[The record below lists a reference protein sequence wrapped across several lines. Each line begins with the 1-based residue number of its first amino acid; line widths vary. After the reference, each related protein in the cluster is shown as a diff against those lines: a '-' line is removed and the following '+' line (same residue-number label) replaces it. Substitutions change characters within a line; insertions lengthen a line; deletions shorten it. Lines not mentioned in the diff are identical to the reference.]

1 MDDQG
6 GVRSIVVG
14 GGEIVQLH
22 EVEHVGL
29 DGCVEGVGREGEVS
43 DGVAVYPRP
52 AGWWVRDR
60 VGDKADVGG
69 GVGEVAG

>member
-1 MDDQG
+1 MDDQW
-6 GVRSIVVG
+6 GVRFIVVGGGGGGG

-43 DGVAVYPRP
+43 DGVAVHPRT
-52 AGWWVRDR
+52 AGRWVRDR
-60 VGDKADVGG
+60 VGD
-69 GVGEVAG
+69 